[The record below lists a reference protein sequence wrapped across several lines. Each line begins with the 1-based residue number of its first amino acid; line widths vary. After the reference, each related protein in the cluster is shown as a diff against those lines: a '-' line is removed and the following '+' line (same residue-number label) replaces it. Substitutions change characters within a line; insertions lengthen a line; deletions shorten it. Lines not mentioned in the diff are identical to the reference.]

1 MHKARHKLVPSHSGA
16 NVQPSR
22 KPGSAARVGL
32 LGLVVF
38 LVVMVAAWI
47 DGGEEPIHRIETP
60 VRVPSI
66 GAAG

>member
-1 MHKARHKLVPSHSGA
+1 MHKARHKLVQSHSGA
-16 NVQPSR
+16 NAQPSR

-38 LVVMVAAWI
+38 LLITIAAWI

-60 VRVPSI
+60 VSVPSM